1 MNILVIDGQGGGVGR
16 QLVENIKRAFPD
28 QTVTAVGTNVLAT
41 QAMLRAGADRAAT
54 GENAVIYNASRAD
67 LILGPIGM
75 IMANGIMGEVSPAVA
90 TAVSGADARKI
101 LIPSSSCGV
110 RIAGVEEQRLEDQI
124 QWAVQAVREELGL

>member
-1 MNILVIDGQGGGVGR
+1 M
-16 QLVENIKRAFPD
+16 
-28 QTVTAVGTNVLAT
+28 
-41 QAMLRAGADRAAT
+41 
-54 GENAVIYNASRAD
+54 IYNASRAD